1 MRWLIVNFETW
12 IELTSYRVSPIFN
25 LTAPL
30 LYTCILPIYPLGS
43 SNKLLAFFTFADTF
57 EVPIFSFPLLFTGL
71 TQGRTVGSLKKI
83 NCGCSLLS

>member
-1 MRWLIVNFETW
+1 MGWLVMLIVNFETW

-43 SNKLLAFFTFADTF
+43 SNKLLAFFAFADTF
-57 EVPIFSFPLLFTGL
+57 EVPIFSFPLLFTGCL

-83 NCGCSLLS
+83 N